1 LPRVKPDHS
10 ERRRSE
16 ILAAAERCFARLGFQ
31 KTTLQDVFREAKV
44 SAGGVYTYFA
54 SKDELIAAVAKQRH
68 GLDMVAIES
77 GAGLSNAIDRVRSI
91 ARAFFA
97 ELETPQGR
105 ARRRVGV
112 MAWSEALL
120 DAGIRESVLSGLD
133 GPERALAAVVAQG
146 QAEGVFKANLDAH
159 ATARAFIALFHG
171 LVLQILWDSDSNLE
185 KQWAAFESYLK
196 SLAAAPD
203 RGR

>member
-1 LPRVKPDHS
+1 LPRVKADHT

-16 ILAAAERCFARLGFQ
+16 ILAAAERCFARLGFH

-44 SAGGVYTYFA
+44 SAGGVYNYFA
-54 SKDELIAAVAKQRH
+54 SKDELIAAVAQQRH

-77 GAGLSNAIDRVRSI
+77 GADMSNAVDRVRSI

-97 ELETPQGR
+97 ELETSQGR
-105 ARRRVGV
+105 TRRRVAV

-120 DAGIRESVLSGLD
+120 DPGIRASVLSGLD

-146 QAEGVFKANLDAH
+146 QAEGVFKASLDAH

-171 LVLQILWDSDSNLE
+171 LVLQILWDSDSNPE
-185 KQWAAFESYLK
+185 THWAAFESYLQ
-196 SLAAAPD
+196 SLAA
-203 RGR
+203 